1 MKGKQR
7 SIMDKI
13 FNHKCEWEVE
23 RRKWE
28 SDNQTKFV
36 GKDTG
41 TPTR

>member
-1 MKGKQR
+1 MY
-7 SIMDKI
+7 KI

-28 SDNQTKFV
+28 NDNQTKFV

-41 TPTR
+41 NPTS